1 MVHVRICMFAPALS
15 AWSLGGV
22 AEHTYRLSKEL
33 AKLDCEVHVVCK
45 SVKGKKLPQTIDGIE
60 VHPLGSGN
68 GPAWL
73 FYLKKSKLEYL
84 SKQWKFDL
92 FHSQGPSAAFVET
105 HEPLIVTLH
114 GTSADE
120 AKEVFRD
127 LLDMPRLSI
136 WGFRPYL
143 VHALALPSTYLP
155 SLLLRQTVK
164 RAAKIIAVSEF
175 VGRQA
180 RSILHVAPDR
190 LEVVYNGA
198 EIARSRVSVRKKG
211 KAIILYVGYIGV
223 RKGLPYLIY
232 ALPSVFK
239 QNEDVNAVI
248 VGDGSL
254 RSLCQS
260 IAKRLKISH
269 RLSFTGKVTE
279 EEKDNWYRKADL
291 CVLPSTYDPS
301 PIVAFEA
308 LAAGKPLVAS
318 EVGGLPEIVRNG
330 ENGLLVPPR
339 DPSKIARAIDLVLSD
354 RKLAA
359 KMATNALRTIEKNY
373 SWESIARKTMNVYRS
388 CLGEVS

>member
-1 MVHVRICMFAPALS
+1 MVYIRICIFAPALS

-33 AKLDCEVHVVCK
+33 AKLGCEVHVVCK
-45 SVKGKKLPQTIDGIE
+45 NVKGKKLPQAIDGIE
-60 VHPLGSGN
+60 VHPLASGN

-73 FYLKKSKLEYL
+73 FYLKKSKLDCL

-92 FHSQGPSAAFVET
+92 FHSQGPSAAFIET
-105 HEPLIVTLH
+105 DKPLIVTLH

-136 WGFRPYL
+136 WNFRPYFI
-143 VHALALPSTYLP
+143 HALALPSTYLP
-155 SLLLRQTVK
+155 SLLLRQTIK
-164 RAAKIIAVSEF
+164 RATKIIAVSEF

-180 RSILHVAPDR
+180 RAILHVAPER
-190 LEVVYNGA
+190 IVVVYNGA
-198 EIARSRVSVRKKG
+198 EIALPRVSDRRKG

-223 RKGLPYLIY
+223 RKGLPYLIS
-232 ALPSVFK
+232 ALPSVFR
-239 QNEDVNAVI
+239 QNRDVNAVI

-254 RSLCQS
+254 RALCQS
-260 IAKRLKISH
+260 IARRLKISH
-269 RLSFTGKVTE
+269 RLSFTGNVTE
-279 EEKDNWYRKADL
+279 EEKKNWYQKADL

-318 EVGGLPEIVRNG
+318 KVGGLPEIVRDG

-339 DPSKIARAIDLVLSD
+339 DPSEIARAVDLILSD

-359 KMATNALRTIEKNY
+359 KMARNALRTIEKDY
-373 SWESIARKTMNVYRS
+373 SWENIARKTMNVYRS